1 MTLPKEG
8 LFTENEL
15 IDPNRVIGYLSLKLQ
30 SIDKISSENLIKILK
45 KMLPAKTGIKVTYK
59 KVRSAKDC
67 FGINGYY
74 DSDFVKDI
82 ELQVCC
88 SSFKKQF
95 NFPNDLKEQLIYDI
109 ADTLCH
115 ETIHRRQFY
124 LRGQYAKI
132 DETGDHER
140 DYYLDPDEIFAY
152 SVNIAH
158 NFYRRYGKH
167 ALKKLSDFDKA
178 VADDCYLA
186 DYYYW
191 FYNDIT
197 FKKLMKMIAQNIVA
211 IDSGKICH
219 RSLI

>member
-15 IDPNRVIGYLSLKLQ
+15 IDPNRVIEYLTIKLCD
-30 SIDKISSENLIKILK
+30 IEKISSEELVKILK
-45 KMLPAKTGIKVTYK
+45 KMLPAKTRVKVTYK
-59 KVRSAKDC
+59 RSRPTKDC

-88 SSFKKQF
+88 SSYKKQF
-95 NFPNDLKEQLIYDI
+95 KFPDDLKTQLIYDI

-124 LRGQYAKI
+124 LRGEYGKL

-140 DYYLDPDEIFAY
+140 DYYLDPDEMFAY

-167 ALKKLSDFDKA
+167 ALKRLSDFNAA

-191 FYNDIT
+191 FYNDST
-197 FKKLMKMIAQNIVA
+197 FKKLMKMIAQNIEA
-211 IDSGKICH
+211 IEKGDVCH